1 MRHYEIVFI
10 VHPDQSEQVP
20 AMIERYKNTITSKGG
35 KIHRVEDWGRRQLAY
50 LINKFAKAHY
60 VCMNIECN
68 HETLKELETAF
79 KFNDAILRHL
89 TVRMKRAETAPSV
102 MMKSAQKDDSAKN
115 RTEQDTAPA
124 PVAAAEEAP
133 AEAASE

>member
-20 AMIERYKNTITSKGG
+20 AMIERYKNAITSKGG
-35 KIHRVEDWGRRQLAY
+35 LIHRVEDWGRRQLAY

-68 HETLKELETAF
+68 YETLRELETSF
-79 KFNDAILRHL
+79 KFNDAILRYL
-89 TVRMKRAETAPSV
+89 TVRMKRAETGPSP

-115 RTEQDTAPA
+115 RAEQDTSNQSNAA
-124 PVAAAEEAP
+124 VAEVKTEE
-133 AEAASE
+133 

>member
-20 AMIERYKNTITSKGG
+20 AMIERYKNAITSKGG
-35 KIHRVEDWGRRQLAY
+35 LIHRVEDWGRRQLAY

-68 HETLKELETAF
+68 HETLRELETSF
-79 KFNDAILRHL
+79 KFNDAILRYL
-89 TVRMKRAETAPSV
+89 TVRMKRAETGPSP
-102 MMKSAQKDDSAKN
+102 MMKSTQKDDSAKN
-115 RTEQDTAPA
+115 RVDQDANPSSIVEET
-124 PVAAAEEAP
+124 AEEANTV
-133 AEAASE
+133 SE